1 MIKLKKDSDMITC
14 RICGMVYDHSDAD
27 DKKHHAAWHKKLA
40 SGIQP
45 RKVRDFSKAFG
56 WAVAHNDG
64 GVERLKN
71 EDPELG
77 KLVVVY
83 SWWSRALQNG
93 VPQKDF
99 DAYMNAHLAFADS
112 LVSREGEVE
121 ARAGIAKWGRFDG

>member
-1 MIKLKKDSDMITC
+1 MTTC
-14 RICGMVYDHSDAD
+14 RICGMLYDPSDAD
-27 DKKHHAAWHKKLA
+27 DKKYHAAEHKKLA

-83 SWWSRALQNG
+83 SWWNRALQNG

-99 DAYMNAHLAFADS
+99 DAYMNAHLAFVDS

-121 ARAGIAKWGRFDG
+121 ARAGIAKWGRYDG

>member
-1 MIKLKKDSDMITC
+1 MTTC
-14 RICGMVYDHSDAD
+14 RICGLTYVPDEPGDQ
-27 DKKHHAAWHKKLA
+27 KIHAEEHKKLA
-40 SGIQP
+40 SGVQP

-64 GVERLKN
+64 GIERLKN

-93 VPQKDF
+93 VPTKDF

-121 ARAGIAKWGRFDG
+121 ARAGIAKWGRYDG

>member
-1 MIKLKKDSDMITC
+1 MTTC
-14 RICGMVYDHSDAD
+14 RICGMLYDSSDAD
-27 DKKHHAAWHKKLA
+27 DKKYHAAEHKKLA
-40 SGIQP
+40 SGLQP

-71 EDPELG
+71 QDPELG

-83 SWWSRALQNG
+83 SWWNRALQNG
-93 VPQKDF
+93 VPTKDF

-112 LVSREGEVE
+112 LVSGEGEIE
-121 ARAGIAKWGRFDG
+121 ARAGIAKWGRYDG